1 MENTLSVIIITKNE
15 EKNIERTLQSLLW
28 VDEIIIVDS
37 FSTDKTKEIASKY
50 PLNFIEREWKG
61 FADQKKYALSK
72 ATKEWVLAIDA
83 DEVVSEE
90 LKIEIQNMLKDTIQL
105 QAYFIP
111 RKNYFLNKWIRNCGW
126 YPDNHLRFGR
136 RESLFVTDR
145 QVHEGLDVNSEKG
158 FLKGSLK
165 HYSYNSIHQ
174 YFEKFNIYTTLDVE
188 QKILKKKNKIEWYN
202 ILFSP
207 ISQFLRMYIGKSG
220 WKDGVHGFLVS
231 LFSSFYTLVVYAKA
245 WEKINS
251 KK

>member
-1 MENTLSVIIITKNE
+1 MEKKLSVIIITKNE

-37 FSTDKTKEIASKY
+37 FSTDKTKEITTKY
-50 PLNFIEREWKG
+50 PVNFIEREWKG

-83 DEVVSEE
+83 DEVASEE
-90 LKIEIQNMLKDTIQL
+90 LKIEIQNMLKETIQY

-126 YPDNHLRFGR
+126 YPDNQLRFGR

-158 FLKGSLK
+158 FLKGSLQ

-188 QKILKKKNKIEWYN
+188 QKLIKKNNKIELYN
-202 ILFSP
+202 LLFSP
-207 ISQFLRMYIGKSG
+207 VSQFLRMYISKNG
-220 WKDGVHGFLVS
+220 WKDGVHGLLVS